1 MDTDDE
7 VRDRATYFYHVLNEK
22 DKALS
27 SAYILNS
34 KCTHSYGLFHSRKFM
49 NGTDGRFIMSIFL
62 TLVCKLLNISSC
74 KYRSSIR
81 DTDGMFFFLA
91 TLVAS

>member
-1 MDTDDE
+1 MMDTDDE

-34 KCTHSYGLFHSRKFM
+34 KYIHSQALFHLRKLM
-49 NGTDGRFIMSIFL
+49 NGTDGRFIGSSYF
-62 TLVCKLLNISSC
+62 TLVCNSLNLLSC
-74 KYRSSIR
+74 K
-81 DTDGMFFFLA
+81 
-91 TLVAS
+91 